1 MSGTFDHLHRVLTLL
16 RVERGLQQ
24 NELAARAGVARA
36 AMSRYETG
44 KAKPTIDNLGKI
56 LEALHVSPVEFGE
69 AVERVHRRVDEGV
82 EPPSRRLP
90 SRRKSDGPRGAYLVL
105 DLADFPQSGDLESLR
120 EVVSTARSTARY
132 VHERDGKAGKKNGA
146 ESSSGDAA

>member
-1 MSGTFDHLHRVLTLL
+1 MPGIFDHLHRVLTLL

-56 LEALHVSPVEFGE
+56 LTALQVSPVDFGE
-69 AVERVHRRVDEGV
+69 AVERVRRRVEEGV
-82 EPPSRRLP
+82 EPPPRRL
-90 SRRKSDGPRGAYLVL
+90 RARDKAEGPRGAYLVL
-105 DLADFPQSGDLESLR
+105 DLADFSLGGDVRSLEAA
-120 EVVSTARSTARY
+120 VSTARRAARSL
-132 VHERDGKAGKKNGA
+132 NG
-146 ESSSGDAA
+146 EHQGNGQGDAAAGADST